1 MRTRREA
8 ENEGMDEDK
17 EEGGGREVEED
28 KDEKL
33 SR

>member
-1 MRTRREA
+1 MMTRREA
-8 ENEGMDEDK
+8 EDEGNDEVK